1 MKNFHGFSEHDEGWE
16 QADTHKDGKAA
27 RLAEREA
34 RAHKEALR
42 QLALDTP
49 VVVTCFTTGPITGRW
64 KGFTDP
70 RGFGFGKATVL
81 LDNPPDGHP
90 LTCYTSPEWIEE
102 VKV

>member
-1 MKNFHGFSEHDEGWE
+1 MTHHHGLSEADWE
-16 QADTHKDGKAA
+16 AADYYRDGLAD

-34 RAHKEALR
+34 RRHEKVLR